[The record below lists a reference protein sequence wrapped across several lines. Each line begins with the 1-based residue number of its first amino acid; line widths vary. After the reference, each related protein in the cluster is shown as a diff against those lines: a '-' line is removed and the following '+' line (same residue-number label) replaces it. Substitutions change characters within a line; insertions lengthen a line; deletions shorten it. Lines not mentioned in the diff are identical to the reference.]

1 MSSLEVLPVLLGFA
15 LLSVSVHAQ
24 EEGNTFVYVNNNNPG
39 TNTVTAFAVLPGGT
53 LNPIGTF
60 PTGGT
65 GTGFGF
71 FATHKITTAKVRRNF
86 LYVANIGSSN
96 ISAFKI
102 STDTGGLT
110 PVPGSPFPSGGLNV
124 ASLAATP
131 NGRYLYAASF
141 GSSNIS
147 AFAIASNGALLPIAS
162 PVPAGGTPDGIKV
175 SPNGKFLGVALVNS
189 DSVAMFKIASN
200 GTLMSV
206 PGSPFSAGGFGGATD
221 VEISCKSNLLF
232 DPKFGGGTTVAVFK
246 IAFNGALAPIAGS
259 PFTFAPGSNS
269 NVGVLTPDGRHL
281 EVSNQASN
289 TITVLDVASGGS
301 LTQETDSPS
310 GASPFANPGGFVPQS
325 EGTNREGDLLYV
337 SNGNGVVTGFHID
350 SDGGLSPV
358 IGSPFPTSGTGFEPS
373 LTVFPAHENEGEGDE
388 VDDSGHKGHF
398 DFEADHECQD
408 SGEMNFE
415 DDSGHKMNGKVSA
428 VAVNGNTAVISG
440 PGTLADGTPVQYTA
454 IVTGN
459 QPVIGANLFSIS
471 WITATGSVFQT
482 SGALID
488 GYIAVHP

>member
-1 MSSLEVLPVLLGFA
+1 MKRTFTRILAALPVLLGFA

-147 AFAIASNGALLPIAS
+147 AFAIASNGAL
-162 PVPAGGTPDGIKV
+162 
-175 SPNGKFLGVALVNS
+175 VNS

-206 PGSPFSAGGFGGATD
+206 PGSPFSAGGFGGAAD

-232 DPKFGGGTTVAVFK
+232 DPKFGGGTTVAVFN
-246 IAFNGALAPIAGS
+246 IAFNGALAAIAGS

-415 DDSGHKMNGKVSA
+415 DDGGHKMNGKVSA